1 MTNRP
6 LSPREERLLELLA
19 DKITGTLAPNEI
31 AELAALSREFPHLER
46 EMERAAAATALA
58 GLATIEPMPEALAQ
72 RIETNAVMSFAQ
84 PPQAKTVPMTDGAT
98 PPLPAPQVK
107 PAPNVLP
114 FPAPPKRDFVRW
126 AGWLVAAACI
136 VLAAIAWL
144 TRQPAPIA
152 NVPPVPSVPPSVRP
166 PDVPPTPTPP
176 PSIAQL
182 REKLLARADAVKAE
196 WTPTKD
202 PAAKGATGDL
212 VWSPVEQ
219 KGFMRFHGLASN
231 DPTKTQYQLWIFDKA
246 QDQKTPVDGGVFDVE
261 ASTGDVIVPISA
273 KLHVVD
279 PTLFAVTV
287 EKPGGVVVSKR
298 ERIVVTAA
306 PKT

>member
-19 DKITGTLAPNEI
+19 DELTGTLTPGEV
-31 AELAALSREFPHLER
+31 AELAALSRELPHLER

-58 GLATIEPMPEALAQ
+58 GLGRIEPMPEALAQ
-72 RIETNAVMSFAQ
+72 RIETNAIMSFSQ
-84 PPQAKTVPMTDGAT
+84 PPQAKTVPMPGAS
-98 PPLPAPQVK
+98 PPVAGPPPVHPPHDVSA
-107 PAPNVLP
+107 
-114 FPAPPKRDFVRW
+114 FPARPERDFVRW
-126 AGWLVAAACI
+126 SGWLVAAACI
-136 VLAAIAWL
+136 VLAAVAWL
-144 TRQPAPIA
+144 TRRPAPIA
-152 NVPPVPSVPPSVRP
+152 NVPPVTSVPSART
-166 PDVPPTPTPP
+166 PDVPPTPAPP
-176 PSIAQL
+176 PGLAEL

-196 WTPTKD
+196 WTATKD

-219 KGFMRFHGLASN
+219 KGFMRFRGLASN
-231 DPTKTQYQLWIFDKA
+231 DPTKSQYQLWIFDKA
-246 QDQKTPVDGGVFDVE
+246 QDQKTPIDGGVFDVE
-261 ASTGDVIVPISA
+261 SSTGEVIVPISA

-306 PKT
+306 PKS